1 MMVKKVVALLGRE
14 IKGLHEAAYLL
25 GTFAFI
31 SQILGLFRDRLFASY
46 FGPSEILD
54 VYYASFRIPDLLFV
68 VVIALVSTSVLIPF
82 LVKYISGKEKMEEFV
97 NSVYSALAIFSV
109 IFAVIIFFFAETLLS
124 WFVPDLL
131 AGSLGDELV
140 VMTKILLLQPI
151 LLALSSLFSS
161 ILQVYKKFFI
171 YALSPIVYNL
181 GIISG
186 ILVFYPMYGIY
197 GLSYGVVLGA
207 LLHFAIQIPFVQSKT
222 KLPRLTFSINWQK
235 VGEVFMLSVP
245 RTVALLSNQ
254 VVQLV
259 FVAIAATLTVGSIS
273 IFNFAYNLQAVPL
286 SIIGVSYSLAAF
298 PTLSKYFSSGDTKSF
313 LSYISKAARHI
324 IFWSIPI
331 MILFIVLRAQV
342 VRTILGSGEFT
353 WDDTRLVA
361 AALAVFAI
369 SVVAQSLVVLFV
381 RGYYASGETKRPFI
395 VAVISTAVTIALAY
409 IFVHIFKDGTA
420 FKATVERILRVEGI
434 QGTVVLMLPLAY
446 AVGQLLQATIL
457 WVSFDRRFK
466 HFSDSLWKT
475 IFHSLSSSIVMGVVT
490 FVGLQI
496 LDDYFDLETFWGIF
510 SQGLFAGILGIL
522 AGILTLTLL
531 DNQEIKI
538 VFKTLHRKFWRT
550 KLVAAESEEI

>member
-1 MMVKKVVALLGRE
+1 MVKKVVALLGRE